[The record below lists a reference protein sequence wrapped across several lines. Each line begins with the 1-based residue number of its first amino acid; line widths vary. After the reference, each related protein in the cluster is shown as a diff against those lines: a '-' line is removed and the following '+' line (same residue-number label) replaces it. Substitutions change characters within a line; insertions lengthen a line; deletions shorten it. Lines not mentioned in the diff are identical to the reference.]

1 MTLELSNY
9 KTWFRLRNLKIAAII
24 AAVVLIAWYIWHKNK
39 EEKKDLLY

>member
-9 KTWFRLRNLKIAAII
+9 KTWFLLRNLKIAAII

-39 EEKKDLLY
+39 ETKE